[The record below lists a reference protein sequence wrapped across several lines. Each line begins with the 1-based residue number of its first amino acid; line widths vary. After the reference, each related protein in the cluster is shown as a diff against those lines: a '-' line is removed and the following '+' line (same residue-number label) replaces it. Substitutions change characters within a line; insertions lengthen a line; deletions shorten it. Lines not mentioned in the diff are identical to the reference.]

1 MSIIEDAQKG
11 HITPEMEF
19 VARSENVDSQKI
31 RKLIAAGRLVILK
44 NANRDTTPVAV
55 GESLGTK
62 INVNIGTSMDFVDVD
77 EEIEKALTAVKYG
90 ADLDAIRKD
99 ILNAVR
105 ALFQSINVAQPI
117 CDSSC
122 RRHHKRG

>member
-44 NANRDTTPVAV
+44 NANRDTTHPSAP
-55 GESLGTK
+55 K
-62 INVNIGTSMDFVDVD
+62 SM
-77 EEIEKALTAVKYG
+77 TAVKYG